1 MKKLLK
7 SILSTAL
14 IGSLLIGCS
23 GETTSTATDTSTTA
37 AETSTDNTTTTQT
50 NDGELQTVS
59 VVGSTT
65 VQPVAQDAADAFM
78 AENPNISIE
87 IQGVGSSAGVQAAY
101 DGTADI
107 GAASR
112 ELKGDELDWG
122 LDQHII
128 AHDAIAVV
136 LHKDNPVENLTLDQ
150 VKQIFVGEISNWS
163 EVGGPDEDIIV
174 ISREEGSGTRS
185 AFQEIVGFE
194 EPSELA
200 LINDGN
206 GAVKANLATQPY
218 GIGYISLGIVD
229 DTIKAVS
236 VNDIAPTLE
245 TTKSGEYPISRNLLM
260 LTKGELDDGTQSY
273 LDFILSD
280 AGQEIVA
287 EHYIPVN

>member
-1 MKKLLK
+1 MKKLIK
-7 SILSTAL
+7 SIISIGI
-14 IGSLLIGCS
+14 IGSMFVGCS
-23 GETTSTATDTSTTA
+23 TSTADTSSTDTDISQEVTENTDSTS
-37 AETSTDNTTTTQT
+37 ENS
-50 NDGELQTVS
+50 DGLEIVS

-78 AENPNISIE
+78 AQNPNIQVE
-87 IQGVGSSAGVQAAY
+87 IQGVGSSAGVQAAH

-112 ELKGDELDWG
+112 ELKGDELEWG
-122 LDQHII
+122 LTEHVI

-136 LHKDNPVENLTLDQ
+136 INPNNPVENLTLEE
-150 VKQIFVGEISNWS
+150 VNKIFTGEIENWS

-206 GAVKANLATQPY
+206 GAVKANLATQEY

-229 DTIKAVS
+229 DSVKAVS
-236 VNDIAPTLE
+236 VDNVTPSLE

-260 LTKGELDDGTQSY
+260 ITTDDVSESATSY
-273 LDFILSD
+273 LDFLLSD
-280 AGQEIVA
+280 EGQEIVA